1 MVPCPFRPD
10 DLTMSSEQKP
20 PPEEEPMDSTTQTPP
35 GPNPGWQQPQAG
47 ARPPLVRS
55 RTDRK
60 IAGVAGGL
68 AAYLGVDPLWIRIA
82 FVVVSIPGG
91 LGVLLYLLGWA
102 LIPEEGEQAAIGE
115 GLLEHIRRAPT
126 WVAIVLFVLAG
137 LVFFDR
143 AWGPPV
149 LWAAALIV
157 AGIWLYHNDAHHQPP
172 AGGPPVGP
180 PAAPPAGGTPPAGTT
195 PTFDA
200 PPPASYSPAVGAGY
214 APRTAYAT
222 RPVAAARQPRPRWP
236 RSFLGR
242 YTMAAVLVVL
252 GLTAALDNVGVVSV
266 PARVYPALALLIV
279 GAGLVVG
286 AFWGRSRSL
295 ILAGLLILPVAAAAS
310 IVRVPLRGGTGQRLY
325 APTTLQAISPN
336 YNLAAGQLH
345 LDLTQL
351 PAGAWTS
358 TVRTR
363 LRVAAGDIEVVVP
376 SDVAVDFRGHTGA
389 GDIYLFDVIRNGIDV
404 TLQSFVPGAQ
414 PASPRLV
421 LDAEASVG
429 QIRVVRGAAPA
440 PAAPAV
446 TSTAG

>member
-1 MVPCPFRPD
+1 
-10 DLTMSSEQKP
+10 
-20 PPEEEPMDSTTQTPP
+20 MDSTTQTPP
-35 GPNPGWQQPQAG
+35 GPNQGWQQPQAG
-47 ARPPLVRS
+47 TRPPLVRS

-68 AAYLGVDPLWIRIA
+68 AAYLGVEPLWIRIA
-82 FVVVSIPGG
+82 FVLVSIPGG
-91 LGVLLYLLGWA
+91 FGVLLYLLGWA

-149 LWAAALIV
+149 FWAAALIV
-157 AGIWLYHNDAHHQPP
+157 AGIWLYHNDAQHRPP

-180 PAAPPAGGTPPAGTT
+180 PAAPLAGGTPPAGTT

-200 PPPASYSPAVGAGY
+200 PPPAASYSPAVGAGY

-222 RPVAAARQPRPRWP
+222 RPAAARSPRPRLP

-242 YTMAAVLVVL
+242 YTMAAMLVVL
-252 GLTAALDNVGVVSV
+252 GLTAALDNIGAVSV
-266 PARVYPALALLIV
+266 PARVYPALALLVV
-279 GAGLVVG
+279 GAGLIVG
-286 AFWGRSRSL
+286 ALWGRSRSL

-310 IVRVPLRGGTGQRLY
+310 LVRVPLRGGTGQRLY
-325 APTTLQAISPN
+325 APATLQAVSPE
-336 YNLAAGQLH
+336 YHLAAGQLH
-345 LDLTQL
+345 LDLTRL

-358 TVRTR
+358 TVHTR
-363 LRVAAGDIEVVVP
+363 VRVAAGDIEVVVP

-404 TLQSFVPGAQ
+404 TLQSVVPGAQ

-429 QIRVVRGAAPA
+429 QIRVIRGGAPA
-440 PAAPAV
+440 PVAPAV